1 VAIDTRNKRSSAIH
15 VSLPW
20 RGQEPAPD
28 GALSQADRQH
38 TGLHYAG
45 IAAGGAAAVVT
56 GRVMGWPGEDTFN
69 GPFVYHD
76 IER

>member
-1 VAIDTRNKRSSAIH
+1 MH

-20 RGQEPAPD
+20 RGQEPSPD
-28 GALSQADRQH
+28 GTLSQADRQH
-38 TGLHYAG
+38 TALHYSG
-45 IAAGGAAAVVT
+45 ISASGAAAPA
-56 GRVMGWPGEDTFN
+56 GPIVMGWPGQANSN